1 MMLDFPVP
9 GPPVITILL
18 FFTAQISTIEFDYK
32 NAIIPCIFAIH
43 RRRKIMSESKNP
55 EEFYAKLKK
64 QLQDTAMWPSEY
76 LYKFIVPTKG
86 EKIEQVENIFDN
98 MGAVIKTKQSKK
110 GTYTSVSI
118 NVRMK
123 NPDAVI
129 EKYLEVADKVEG
141 VISL

>member
-1 MMLDFPVP
+1 
-9 GPPVITILL
+9 
-18 FFTAQISTIEFDYK
+18 
-32 NAIIPCIFAIH
+32 
-43 RRRKIMSESKNP
+43 MSESTNP
-55 EEFYAKLKK
+55 QEFYANLKK

-76 LYKFIVPTKG
+76 LYKFIVPTKE
-86 EKIEQVENIFDN
+86 EKIEKVESIFND

-129 EKYLEVADKVEG
+129 DKYKEVANKVEG